1 MVTFDVGII
10 SNCRQISENLLQ
22 SRANIKRKLAES
34 TIDPQTRILL
44 EYLSSDSLL
53 MLSLLFKHS
62 IVFMEVLNND
72 YLTITSYEK
81 LIDSLPTEFY
91 IQKKQLKEEIADLK
105 LKNDSKVE
113 SLRERLSELDDIS
126 NFTRWEKR
134 YREDEVKDKKDPNA
148 K

>member
-1 MVTFDVGII
+1 MVTFDDGII

>member
-1 MVTFDVGII
+1 
-10 SNCRQISENLLQ
+10 
-22 SRANIKRKLAES
+22 
-34 TIDPQTRILL
+34 
-44 EYLSSDSLL
+44 